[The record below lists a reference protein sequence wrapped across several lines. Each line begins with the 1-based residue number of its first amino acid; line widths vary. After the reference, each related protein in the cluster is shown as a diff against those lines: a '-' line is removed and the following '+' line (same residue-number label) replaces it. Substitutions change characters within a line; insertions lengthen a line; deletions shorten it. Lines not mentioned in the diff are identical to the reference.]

1 MIQLGC
7 ARAGV
12 VRRRRGTFQRAAKLP
27 KHRDEAQMHVDEFN
41 AALADDIANTPSG
54 SENRPTVQGVM
65 AYVDRWPWNAASHAA
80 DLARG
85 FIP

>member
-1 MIQLGC
+1 
-7 ARAGV
+7 
-12 VRRRRGTFQRAAKLP
+12 
-27 KHRDEAQMHVDEFN
+27 MHVDEFN